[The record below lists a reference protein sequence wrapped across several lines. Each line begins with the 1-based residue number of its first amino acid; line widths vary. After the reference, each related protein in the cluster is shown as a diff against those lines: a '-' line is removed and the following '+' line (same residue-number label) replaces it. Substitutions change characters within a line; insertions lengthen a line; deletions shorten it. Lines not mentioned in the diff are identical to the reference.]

1 MRSKLRKDNTGI
13 DLKQLFIGAEG
24 ALGIITKLDIQCV
37 KVDKLKVVV
46 LVRTDSY
53 K

>member
-24 ALGIITKLDIQCV
+24 SLGIITNLDIQCV
-37 KVDKLKVVV
+37 KVDKSKVVI
-46 LVRTDSY
+46 LIKT
-53 K
+53 